1 MSYSR
6 IFSLF
11 ALYANAF
18 LELED
23 GLLAAPTLHLR
34 AESLFLRKKPRWL
47 KYATGIFPRASF
59 RFLSTEVL
67 FFTECQW
74 HSLKNGASGRNR
86 TTDTGIFSPLLY
98 RLSYRG
104 VFYSACLVY
113 YILSEMSTTFFKN
126 FCIFCKQEK
135 TVTESQPATVS
146 LFLCRFAADLS
157 PQQVRRSIL
166 FMREQPHGAAQ
177 NSSSETRLLY
187 VCLVIYTVCR
197 LPCRFKC
204 RIALSANRIIGRQTD
219 L

>member
-1 MSYSR
+1 M
-6 IFSLF
+6 
-11 ALYANAF
+11 
-18 LELED
+18 
-23 GLLAAPTLHLR
+23 
-34 AESLFLRKKPRWL
+34 

-126 FCIFCKQEK
+126 FCIFCKQTK
-135 TVTESQPATVS
+135 TVTAVQSVTVS
-146 LFLCRFAADLS
+146 LFSAVLRWICPHNKSAALS
-157 PQQVRRSIL
+157 FSCGSSHTVQPKIVQAKRASFMYAWSSIL
-166 FMREQPHGAAQ
+166 SAA
-177 NSSSETRLLY
+177 
-187 VCLVIYTVCR
+187 CLAV
-197 LPCRFKC
+197 
-204 RIALSANRIIGRQTD
+204 SNDG
-219 L
+219 

>member
-1 MSYSR
+1 M
-6 IFSLF
+6 
-11 ALYANAF
+11 
-18 LELED
+18 
-23 GLLAAPTLHLR
+23 LR
-34 AESLFLRKKPRWL
+34 QKPRWL

-67 FFTECQW
+67 FFNECQW

-135 TVTESQPATVS
+135 TVTEVQSATVS
-146 LFLCRFAADLS
+146 LSSSVLRWICPHNKSAALS
-157 PQQVRRSIL
+157 FSCGSSHTVQPKIVQAKRASFMYAWSSIL
-166 FMREQPHGAAQ
+166 SAA
-177 NSSSETRLLY
+177 
-187 VCLVIYTVCR
+187 CLAVSNV
-197 LPCRFKC
+197 
-204 RIALSANRIIGRQTD
+204 G
-219 L
+219 

>member
-1 MSYSR
+1 M
-6 IFSLF
+6 
-11 ALYANAF
+11 
-18 LELED
+18 
-23 GLLAAPTLHLR
+23 LR
-34 AESLFLRKKPRWL
+34 QKPRWL

-67 FFTECQW
+67 FFNECQW

-135 TVTESQPATVS
+135 TVTAVQPATVS
-146 LFLCRFAADLS
+146 LFSAVLRRIC
-157 PQQVRRSIL
+157 PHNKVRRSIL

-204 RIALSANRIIGRQTD
+204 RIAFSANLIIRRYGSRQTD

>member
-1 MSYSR
+1 MVFR
-6 IFSLF
+6 
-11 ALYANAF
+11 ANAIF
-18 LELED
+18 GLED

-67 FFTECQW
+67 FFNECQW

-113 YILSEMSTTFFKN
+113 YILSEMSTTFFKI
-126 FCIFCKQEK
+126 FCIFCKQTK
-135 TVTESQPATVS
+135 TVTAVQSVTVS
-146 LFLCRFAADLS
+146 LFSSVYGGFVPTTS
-157 PQQVRRSIL
+157 PPL
-166 FMREQPHGAAQ
+166 YPFHAGAA
-177 NSSSETRLLY
+177 TR
-187 VCLVIYTVCR
+187 CS
-197 LPCRFKC
+197 PK
-204 RIALSANRIIGRQTD
+204 
-219 L
+219 

>member
-1 MSYSR
+1 M
-6 IFSLF
+6 
-11 ALYANAF
+11 
-18 LELED
+18 
-23 GLLAAPTLHLR
+23 LR
-34 AESLFLRKKPRWL
+34 QKPRWL

-67 FFTECQW
+67 FFNECQW

-135 TVTESQPATVS
+135 TVTEAQPATVFT
-146 LFLCRFAADLS
+146 FLCRFAADLS

-197 LPCRFKC
+197 LPCRFK
-204 RIALSANRIIGRQTD
+204 
-219 L
+219 